1 MNLMSATFGT
11 SFKVT
16 IFGESHGK
24 AIGVT
29 IDGIPP
35 GVSIDIDKVR
45 FEMKRRAPGQ
55 SKLSTPRKE
64 DDIPDILSGMFD
76 GKTTGAPLTAVI
88 HNTNTKS
95 KDYSEMKKKMRPGQ
109 ADYPA
114 RMRYE
119 GFNDYRGSGKFSGR
133 ITAPLVFAGS
143 IAKQVLES
151 SGITIGA
158 HIGSVMDVQDERLTL
173 DNATPE
179 LLKSFGEYHLPLIDR
194 SKAKDIE
201 SVIETA
207 RDAGDSVGGTIECMA
222 LGLPAGIG
230 NPFFNSI
237 ESVLSHLLFAVPAV
251 KGVEFGSGF
260 DMANMHASE
269 ANDAY
274 YYDEDGNVK
283 TKTNH
288 NGGITGGISNGMP
301 VVFRVAVK
309 APSSITKTQETI
321 NIESGEN
328 VTLEVHGRHDPIIVP
343 RAIPVIEAVCAIGI
357 LDLMQTR

>member
-1 MNLMSATFGT
+1 MSATFGT
-11 SFKVT
+11 SYKIT

-24 AIGVT
+24 AIGVI

-35 GVSIDIDKVR
+35 GLEIDMDKVSR
-45 FEMKRRAPGQ
+45 EMKRRAPGQ
-55 SKLSTPRKE
+55 SALSTPRRE
-64 DDIPDILSGMFD
+64 DDIPEILSGMFE
-76 GKTTGAPLTAVI
+76 GRTTGAPLSALI
-88 HNTNTKS
+88 HNTNTQS

-114 RMRYE
+114 RMRYD

-133 ITAPLVFAGS
+133 ITAPLVFAGA
-143 IAKQVLES
+143 IAKQVLEQ
-151 SGITIGA
+151 SGVVIGA
-158 HIGSVMDVQDERLTL
+158 HIHSVMDVKDTGLTI
-173 DNATPE
+173 DNARPE
-179 LLKSFGEYHLPLIDR
+179 LLRSFGDKHLPLIDA
-194 SKAKDIE
+194 SKEAAIKA
-201 SVIETA
+201 VIEEA

-230 NPFFNSI
+230 NPFFDSI

-260 DMANMHASE
+260 GFANMPASE

-274 YYDEDGNVK
+274 YYDENGEVK

-301 VVFRVAVK
+301 MLFRVAVK
-309 APSSITKTQETI
+309 APSSIKKTQDTI
-321 NIESGEN
+321 DVEAGEN

-357 LDLMQTR
+357 LDLMQSR

>member
-1 MNLMSATFGT
+1 MSATFGT
-11 SFKVT
+11 SYKVT

-24 AIGVT
+24 AIGVI

-35 GVSIDIDKVR
+35 GLEIDMGKVSH
-45 FEMKRRAPGQ
+45 EMKRRAPGQ
-55 SKLSTPRKE
+55 SALSTPRKE
-64 DDIPDILSGMFD
+64 DDIPEILSGMFE
-76 GKTTGAPLTAVI
+76 GKTTGAPLSALI
-88 HNTNTKS
+88 HNTNTQS

-114 RMRYE
+114 RMRYD

-143 IAKQVLES
+143 IAKQVLEQ
-151 SGITIGA
+151 SGIVIGA
-158 HIGSVMDVQDERLTL
+158 HIHSVMDVQDEGLTV
-173 DNATPE
+173 DNASAE
-179 LLKSFGEYHLPLIDR
+179 LLKSFGDKHLPLIDE
-194 SKAKDIE
+194 SKEDAITA
-201 SVIETA
+201 VIEAA

-230 NPFFNSI
+230 NPFFDSI

-260 DMANMHASE
+260 EFANMHASV

-274 YYDEDGNVK
+274 YYDEDGEIK

-301 VVFRVAVK
+301 MLFRVAVK
-309 APSSITKTQETI
+309 APSSIKKTQDTVD
-321 NIESGEN
+321 IEAREN

-357 LDLMQTR
+357 LDLMKSR

>member
-1 MNLMSATFGT
+1 MSATFGT
-11 SFKVT
+11 SYKIT

-24 AIGVT
+24 AIGVI

-35 GVSIDIDKVR
+35 GLELDMDKVSR
-45 FEMKRRAPGQ
+45 EMKRRAPGQ
-55 SKLSTPRKE
+55 STLSTPRKE
-64 DDIPDILSGMFD
+64 DDIPEILSGMFD
-76 GKTTGAPLTAVI
+76 GKTTGAPLSALI

-114 RMRYE
+114 RMRYD

-133 ITAPLVFAGS
+133 ITAPLVFAGAV
-143 IAKQVLES
+143 AKQVLEAL
-151 SGITIGA
+151 GIVIGA
-158 HIGSVMDVQDERLTL
+158 HIHSVMDVSDTGLTI
-173 DNATPE
+173 DNASPE
-179 LLKSFGEYHLPLIDR
+179 LLKSFGDKHLPLIDAG
-194 SKAKDIE
+194 KEEAIQA
-201 SVIETA
+201 VIEEA

-230 NPFFNSI
+230 NPFFDSI

-260 DMANMHASE
+260 DFANMPASE

-274 YYDEDGNVK
+274 YYDENGEVK

-288 NGGITGGISNGMP
+288 NGGITGGITNGMP
-301 VVFRVAVK
+301 MLFRVAVK
-309 APSSITKTQETI
+309 APSSIKKTQDTI
-321 NIESGEN
+321 DIEAREN

-357 LDLMQTR
+357 LDLMQSR

>member
-1 MNLMSATFGT
+1 MSATFGT

-35 GVSIDIDKVR
+35 GIELDMDQVS

-55 SKLSTPRKE
+55 NKLSTPRKE
-64 DDIPDILSGMFD
+64 EDIPDILSGMLD

-114 RMRYE
+114 RMRYD

-133 ITAPLVFAGS
+133 ITAPIVFAGS
-143 IAKQVLES
+143 IAKQILDQ

-158 HIGSVMDVQDERLTL
+158 HIGSVMDVHDERLTL
-173 DNATPE
+173 DNVTPE
-179 LLKSFGEYHLPLIDR
+179 LLKSFGNVHLPLIDQ
-194 SKAKDIE
+194 SKEKEIE
-201 SVIETA
+201 SVIEAA
-207 RDAGDSVGGTIECMA
+207 RNEGDSVGGTIECMA
-222 LGLPAGIG
+222 IGLPAGIG

-237 ESVLSHLLFAVPAV
+237 ESVLSHLLFSVPAV
-251 KGVEFGSGF
+251 KGIEFGSGF
-260 DMANMHASE
+260 EMANMYASE

-274 YYDEDGNVK
+274 YYDDVGNIK

-309 APSSITKTQETI
+309 APSSITKTQDTV

>member
-1 MNLMSATFGT
+1 MSATFGT
-11 SFKVT
+11 SYKIT

-24 AIGVT
+24 AIGVI

-35 GVSIDIDKVR
+35 GLEIDMDKVSR
-45 FEMKRRAPGQ
+45 EMQRRAPGQ
-55 SKLSTPRKE
+55 SSLSTPRKE
-64 DDIPDILSGMFD
+64 DDIPEILSGMFE
-76 GKTTGAPLTAVI
+76 GATTGAPLSALI
-88 HNTNTKS
+88 HNTNTQS
-95 KDYSEMKKKMRPGQ
+95 RDYSEMKKKMRPGQ

-114 RMRYE
+114 RMRYD

-133 ITAPLVFAGS
+133 ITAPLVFAGA
-143 IAKQVLES
+143 IAKQVLEQ
-151 SGITIGA
+151 SGVVIGA
-158 HIGSVMDVQDERLTL
+158 HIHSVMDVRDTGLTI
-173 DNATPE
+173 DNASPE
-179 LLKSFGEYHLPLIDR
+179 LLRTFGDKHLPLIDA
-194 SKAKDIE
+194 SKENAIKA
-201 SVIETA
+201 VIEEA

-230 NPFFNSI
+230 NPFFDSI

-260 DMANMHASE
+260 GFANMPASE

-274 YYDEDGNVK
+274 YYDENGEVK

-301 VVFRVAVK
+301 MLFRVAVK
-309 APSSITKTQETI
+309 APSSIKKTQDTI
-321 NIESGEN
+321 DVEAGEN

-357 LDLMQTR
+357 LDLMQSR